1 MANIYNL
8 TNQEAMF
15 YTAQCIVNGNWHLF
29 KGDRNVALNKL
40 KLFCGYINI
49 RSFNSEAFLED
60 IYIRIQSSLMSKR
73 LNTFK
78 IIQFQP
84 PFHDF
89 GKQNF
94 KDLLTAWEGN
104 GKIALE
110 TKFEEIFSDGWEKR
124 KSLREVI
131 RVTYGDGATEET
143 AIKFSSSNVKKRI
156 NAESWFINYQYGKE
170 NEDWKKERNFMA
182 QSSNS
187 EKIHNIWDIR
197 LSDGKSKTFYF
208 NASTMECLAAASVV
222 VGGWV
227 LNANGRGID
236 RAFVTFTES
245 NGNVRYALTNP
256 LGYYKF
262 NNVMISNTY
271 TFNVAH
277 ERYIFT
283 PKVYSFNK
291 EKVNLN
297 FIANPVNDC

>member
-1 MANIYNL
+1 MSNIYNL
-8 TNQEAMF
+8 TNQESVI

-29 KGDRNVALNKL
+29 DGDRNVALNKL
-40 KLFCGYINI
+40 KLICGYINL

-60 IYIRIQSSLMSKR
+60 IYIRIQTSLMSKR

-94 KDLLTAWEGN
+94 KDLLAQWESN
-104 GKIALE
+104 GEIALE
-110 TKFEEIFSDGWEKR
+110 RKFEEIFSDGWEKR

-131 RVTYGDGATEET
+131 KVVYGDGATEET

-170 NEDWKKERNFMA
+170 NEDWRKERNFMA

-197 LSDGKSKTFYF
+197 LSDGNRKTFFF
-208 NASTMECLAAASVV
+208 NASTMDCVAATNVV

-236 RAFVTFTES
+236 GAIVTFTES
-245 NGNVRYALTNP
+245 KGNVRYALTNKF
-256 LGYYKF
+256 GYYRF
-262 NNVMISNTY
+262 NNVAVGNNY

-277 ERYIFT
+277 KSYIFS
-283 PKVYSFNK
+283 PQVCIVNI
-291 EKVNLN
+291 EELNLN
-297 FIANPVNDC
+297 FFANL